1 MQLEKYVRSV
11 LIKKMEERDNLIPS
25 TDEHHINM
33 ADNTNASRVIHG
45 EHDRTSNID
54 MAPSTHYDFD
64 TYSSRCNVFGVTSTQ
79 RNRKHR
85 GIRRNKVKSI
95 RRCANRNRRLAASIS
110 IKDYNSL
117 RIMVPSIASNTNASR
132 LKVVDEAV
140 RYIRELEEAL
150 ANKVCSEG
158 GLILP
163 EFDEFTKTTNSDLD
177 SFSTSSN
184 STYHSLESMTE
195 VSSDST
201 KLDKKNT
208 SVNIIKVDKRSD
220 LRNLVKQLII
230 TPQTNYGSGVN
241 GFIKTSIS
249 ETKANRD

>member
-1 MQLEKYVRSV
+1 MF
-11 LIKKMEERDNLIPS
+11 LI
-25 TDEHHINM
+25 
-33 ADNTNASRVIHG
+33 
-45 EHDRTSNID
+45 
-54 MAPSTHYDFD
+54 
-64 TYSSRCNVFGVTSTQ
+64 YSLHWFFAFQ
-79 RNRKHR
+79 
-85 GIRRNKVKSI
+85 
-95 RRCANRNRRLAASIS
+95 
-110 IKDYNSL
+110 
-117 RIMVPSIASNTNASR
+117 

-163 EFDEFTKTTNSDLD
+163 EFDELTKTTNSDLD

-230 TPQTNYGSGVN
+230 TPQINYGSDCNEILN

-249 ETKANRD
+249 ETTANRDWHHCTIYKLTLFIEGICIVNRQA

>member
-1 MQLEKYVRSV
+1 MF
-11 LIKKMEERDNLIPS
+11 LI
-25 TDEHHINM
+25 
-33 ADNTNASRVIHG
+33 
-45 EHDRTSNID
+45 
-54 MAPSTHYDFD
+54 
-64 TYSSRCNVFGVTSTQ
+64 YSLHWFFAFQ
-79 RNRKHR
+79 
-85 GIRRNKVKSI
+85 
-95 RRCANRNRRLAASIS
+95 
-110 IKDYNSL
+110 
-117 RIMVPSIASNTNASR
+117 

-208 SVNIIKVDKRSD
+208 SVNIIKVGKRSD

-249 ETKANRD
+249 ETKANRDWHICTIYKLLLFIEGICIVNRQA